1 MAKSDQI
8 RDAIIE
14 YTRPQ
19 VLAECERAGMPVSKV
34 LLRIAE
40 ALDAEKCQQAVYLKD
55 GWVYSKTIPD
65 HKIRLEAAAMAIVIL
80 GIKATEKHGVEITGQ
95 NLEDAIREARQRRE
109 NTSKTLDLRGHKDA
123 AST

>member
-14 YTRPQ
+14 YTRPK
-19 VLAECERAGMPVSKV
+19 VLEECERAGMPVSKV

-40 ALDAEKCQQAVYLKD
+40 ALDAETQPKAVFLINR
-55 GWVYSKTIPD
+55 WEYSATRPD
-65 HKIRLEAAAMAIVIL
+65 HKIRLEAAGMAMAIL
-80 GIKATEKHGVEITGQ
+80 GIKAPEKHAVEVTGQ

-109 NTSKTLDLRGHKDA
+109 GAGKTIDLRGHKDA